1 MLVEIMAFLTSSFS
15 MVSACVCGHELIAAY
30 MLQMA
35 ALVFGR
41 NHQDCLIVVLLYWQ
55 IVELLVVGYVCWMWS
70 LCLEMNKCVGAYVI
84 YLYRK

>member
-41 NHQDCLIVVLLYWQ
+41 NHQDCLIVVLLY
-55 IVELLVVGYVCWMWS
+55 
-70 LCLEMNKCVGAYVI
+70 
-84 YLYRK
+84 